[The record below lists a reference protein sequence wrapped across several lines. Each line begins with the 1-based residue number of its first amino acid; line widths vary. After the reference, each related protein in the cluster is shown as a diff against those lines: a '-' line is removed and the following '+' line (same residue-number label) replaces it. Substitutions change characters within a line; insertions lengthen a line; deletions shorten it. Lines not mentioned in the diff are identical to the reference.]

1 MPIGAEPAVYNAAQA
16 ERQPLLDT
24 LQSLVNIESGSKDF
38 PGVSYIAQ
46 VAADKLKAL
55 GGEVQIIRSTD
66 PERLQDTPEQP
77 GPAVQAVYKGSGH
90 SRIMRV
96 GASRRGPDNLGPL
109 NRSSVSTPLGHVASL
124 KRRPAHAKA
133 GSTA

>member
-1 MPIGAEPAVYNAAQA
+1 MPVGAEPAVYSAAQA

-55 GGEVQIIRSTD
+55 GGEVQIIRSTH

-77 GPAVQAVYKGSGH
+77 GPAVQAVFKRQGFDRAAAVG
-90 SRIMRV
+90 RV
-96 GASRRGPDNLGPL
+96 LPRGERALVL
-109 NRSSVSTPLGHVASL
+109 
-124 KRRPAHAKA
+124 
-133 GSTA
+133 